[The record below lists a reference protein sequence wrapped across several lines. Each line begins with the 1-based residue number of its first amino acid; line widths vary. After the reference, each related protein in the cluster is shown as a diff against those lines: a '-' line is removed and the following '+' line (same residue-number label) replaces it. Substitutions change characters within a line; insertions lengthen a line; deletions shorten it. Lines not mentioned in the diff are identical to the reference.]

1 MLLFHLEDLLD
12 QHTAGRIIV
21 TQPSYDLRVRFNR
34 DAFRDEILPYH
45 VGQAFAGF
53 VFRVTAGGEVVSG
66 CWWKNEKASSS
77 SELAQRTLA
86 LAGRRVKEDDAYG
99 KG

>member
-12 QHTAGRIIV
+12 QHAAGRIIV

-53 VFRVTAGGEVVSG
+53 VFRVTAGGESLRLEGRLSTDLSDPLGYPVSVLLLIV
-66 CWWKNEKASSS
+66 CMLQEFFFN
-77 SELAQRTLA
+77 
-86 LAGRRVKEDDAYG
+86 
-99 KG
+99 